1 MGESREGSALRV
13 NFQLNGRG
21 VGLETLSNRTLLDL
35 LRADMG
41 LTSVK
46 KGCQQGECG
55 ACTVLVD
62 GMPVNSCLVL
72 APQVEGR
79 SVTTLEGLLH
89 DQVMV
94 VLQGALM
101 EDGAIQCG
109 FCTPGMLLSAYALL
123 RENPRPRAEE
133 VKTAIEGNLCRCTG
147 YVKIIEAILDTAER
161 ITPE

>member
-1 MGESREGSALRV
+1 MRV

-21 VGLETLSNRTLLDL
+21 VRLETLSNRTLLDL
-35 LRADMG
+35 LRVDMG

-55 ACTVLVD
+55 ACTVLID
-62 GMPVNSCLVL
+62 GMPVSSCLVL

-79 SVTTLEGLLH
+79 SVTTLEGLL
-89 DQVMV
+89 DDPAMAA
-94 VLQGALM
+94 LQGAFM
-101 EDGAIQCG
+101 ENGAIQCG
-109 FCTPGMLLSAYALL
+109 FCTPGMLLSAYELL
-123 RENPRPRAEE
+123 RENPRPKAEE

-147 YVKIIEAILDTAER
+147 YVKIIEAVLDASER